1 MRPTALLCSLALA
14 ALLPTAAVAQPA
26 ASAAAP
32 AAKPAAAPV
41 RVKLTTTDG
50 AIVLELYPDKAPI
63 TVENFLKY
71 VKDKHYDGTIFHRV
85 IPGFMVQGGG
95 FTAKFDERKTR
106 APIKLEA
113 GNGLTNVRGSVAMA
127 RTNELDSATG
137 QFFINIVDNSAAR
150 GPRNL
155 DTMGGG
161 YAVFGMVVE
170 GMDVVDKI
178 AAIPT
183 GPGGPF
189 SKDVPFRN
197 AVIQKAELLAPPKAA
212 KKAEAAAA
220 EKKP

>member
-1 MRPTALLCSLALA
+1 MRRTALLASFALA
-14 ALLPTAAVAQPA
+14 SSLSFAVAAQPA
-26 ASAAAP
+26 APAAAP
-32 AAKPAAAPV
+32 AQAAAAAPV

-50 AIVLELYPDKAPI
+50 VIVLELYPDKAPLS
-63 TVENFLKY
+63 VENFLRY

-85 IPGFMVQGGG
+85 IPGFMIQGGG
-95 FTAKFDERKTR
+95 FTAKFEQRKTR

-113 GNGLTNVRGSVAMA
+113 GNGLTNVRGAVAMA
-127 RTNELDSATG
+127 RTGELDSATA
-137 QFFINIVDNSAAR
+137 QFFINTVDNSAAR

-178 AAIPT
+178 KDIPT

-197 AVIQKAELLAPPKAA
+197 ALIQKAELVTPPKAA
-212 KKAEAAAA
+212 KK
-220 EKKP
+220 P